1 MKGEAGSEKFLSL
14 ANLWCHCVNTETI
27 PVTHE
32 PAKGHSSVSISITQ
46 ARSARDFWGSRRG
59 TSQRSPARYEPRGGR
74 AKVSEPSSPL
84 CVDCYCCADR
94 WLLGCMAHSQTDHIH
109 QNSTLSLFPSH
120 CISHSTLTRNITHTH
135 IYSVLN
141 YVHEY
146 TPYSLCASSL
156 TFSPTYSTWWILRL
170 LNHFAHG
177 NMTKTLIYI
186 CSCHNNVMN

>member
-14 ANLWCHCVNTETI
+14 ANLWWHCVNTETI

-46 ARSARDFWGSRRG
+46 ARSARDFWGSHRG
-59 TSQRSPARYEPRGGR
+59 PSQRSPALYKPRGGCAR
-74 AKVSEPSSPL
+74 VSEPSSPL

-94 WLLGCMAHSQTDHIH
+94 WLLGYMAHSQTDHIH

-120 CISHSTLTRNITHTH
+120 TARSQAAWLTQTHTYC

-141 YVHEY
+141 YVHEH
-146 TPYSLCASSL
+146 TPYSIGLLCFITITPVSAPRAGFTNQGLNCEYYLKLVSV
-156 TFSPTYSTWWILRL
+156 RL
-170 LNHFAHG
+170 CV
-177 NMTKTLIYI
+177 I
-186 CSCHNNVMN
+186 S